1 MWRRPASRCAGAGG
15 DRGTAQCAALLF
27 HWQAGRPLGCARGW
41 AAAVQPPCPFVC
53 RRGAPHRSSHRP
65 AVQVLIVD
73 PNPLAPWINN
83 FGVWIDEFELMGL
96 SDCLD
101 YKWDRALVYL
111 SSEADGAR

>member
-1 MWRRPASRCAGAGG
+1 MLAVAGAQ
-15 DRGTAQCAALLF
+15 RSVRSPPL
-27 HWQAGRPLGCARGW
+27 AGRQAAGLRKGLGSGI
-41 AAAVQPPCPFVC
+41 QPPCPFVC
-53 RRGAPHRSSHRP
+53 HRGAPHRSAHRP
-65 AVQVLIVD
+65 AAQVLIVD